1 MNLSAVFIRRPIAT
15 LLLTLALV
23 FAGIAGWSQLPVA
36 ALPNADFPT
45 IEVSATLPGASPE
58 TMAASVAAPLER
70 EFSTIAGVETITSAS
85 GQGST
90 SITLS
95 FVLSR
100 DIDAA
105 AQDVQ
110 AAIAR
115 AQKKLPDEMTTPPS
129 FRKVNPADSPVVLLA
144 LSSATLPM
152 ATLDRYAQTILM
164 PRISRLSGVAQVL
177 VYGSQKFAV
186 RIRLDPDALASRGLS
201 MNEVADAVAAANTN
215 SPLGVLNGPKQQITL
230 QANPQ
235 MPDADA
241 FANLVVAWR
250 DGAPVRLKDVGSA
263 VDSVENDRTA
273 AWFNGTRAIVL
284 AVQRQPD
291 ANTVEVVDAVRTL
304 LPSVQVAV
312 PPTAKIDVMNDR
324 SQSIRAAIED
334 VQFTFALTVGLVVM
348 VIFVFLRRL
357 SATIIPAIAMP
368 VSLVATLGGMSVL
381 GFSLDNIS
389 LLGLTLAVGL
399 VVDDA
404 IVMLENIQRH
414 VDDGMPPFEAAL
426 KGAKEIGFTI
436 VSITVS
442 LIAVFIPILLMGGVI
457 GRVFHEFAVVVTMA
471 IVLSALVSL
480 TLTPAMCARWLRPE
494 HAVKAGPVERALERG
509 FDRVQGVYRLTLDW
523 VLAHGALMGVATLAT
538 IVATVWLFGA
548 VPKGFFPIED
558 TGQIRVT
565 TEASEDISFGALAEL
580 QQRVAAVI
588 QADPAVAAVTSAV
601 GTSGSTQATN
611 SGRMFVSLVPRD
623 QRPPVTEV
631 IQGLRKKLGNQP
643 GVNVYLQPIQ
653 NLQVGGRSSKAL
665 YQYTLEGIDQTEL
678 YAFANRIQAQMATD
692 PLFQDVNS
700 DLQIKSP
707 QALVDVDRD
716 KAAALGVKLE
726 DVRSTLY
733 SSYGTRQISTIY
745 TPADDYQVIVEMD
758 PRLQADTGALSRL
771 KVRSATG
778 QLVAL
783 DTVAS
788 IRRQVGPLT
797 INHQSQLP
805 AVTISFNVAPG
816 HSLGEA
822 VETIGRLQVATGM
835 PLGINPTFAGT
846 AKVFQ
851 DSMRNQGILLLGAVM
866 VIYIVLGV
874 LYESLVHPVT
884 ILSGL
889 PSAAVGAL
897 LTLMLFGQEL
907 SVIAMIGI
915 LMLIGIVKKN
925 AIMMIDFAL
934 EAQRNQGLPPREAI
948 RQACL
953 LRFRPIMMT
962 TMAAIMGTLPIALGH
977 GAAAELRQPLG
988 LSVVGG
994 LVVSQMLTLY
1004 ITPVLYLWFER
1015 LRFVMSGRKTAKG
1028 VGATMANREG
1038 AE

>member
-1 MNLSAVFIRRPIAT
+1 MNLSEVFIRRPVAT

-23 FAGIAGWSQLPVA
+23 LAGLAGWRELPVA
-36 ALPNADFPT
+36 ALPSVDFPT
-45 IEVSATLPGASPE
+45 ISVSASLPGASPE
-58 TMAASVAAPLER
+58 TMASSVAAPLER
-70 EFSTIAGVETITSAS
+70 EFSTIAGVETITSSS
-85 GQGST
+85 GQGTT

-95 FVLSR
+95 FVLDR

-115 AQKKLPDEMTTPPS
+115 AQRRLPEEMTTPPS
-129 FRKVNPADSPVVLLA
+129 FRKVNPADSPVVLMA
-144 LSSATLPM
+144 LSSPTLPLS
-152 ATLDRYAQTILM
+152 TLDQYAQTILT
-164 PRISRLSGVAQVL
+164 PKISRLSGVAQVL
-177 VYGSQKFAV
+177 VYGSQKYAV
-186 RIRLDPDALASRGLS
+186 RIRLDPDALASRGL
-201 MNEVADAVAAANTN
+201 AVAEVQQAITMANTN

-235 MPDADA
+235 LPNASA
-241 FANLVVAWR
+241 FSDLVVAWK
-250 DGAPVRLKDVGSA
+250 DGAPVRLRDVGTA
-263 VDSVENDRTA
+263 IDSVENDRTA
-273 AWFNGTRAIVL
+273 SWFNGTRAIVV

-291 ANTVEVVDAVRTL
+291 ANTVEVVDAVRAM
-304 LPSVQVAV
+304 LPSVRASL

-324 SQSIRAAIED
+324 SVSIRAAIED

-348 VIFVFLRRL
+348 VIFMFLRRL

-368 VSLVATLGGMSVL
+368 VSLVATLGAMAVF

-389 LLGLTLAVGL
+389 LLALTLSVGL

-414 VDDGMPPFEAAL
+414 VDEGMPPFEAAL
-426 KGAKEIGFTI
+426 KGAREIGFTI
-436 VSITVS
+436 ISITVS

-457 GRVFHEFAVVVTMA
+457 GRLFHEFAVVVTLA
-471 IVLSALVSL
+471 IAISALVSL

-494 HAVKAGPVERALERG
+494 HGSKAGTVERWLERG
-509 FDRVQGVYRLTLDW
+509 FDRLLAGYRVTLDW
-523 VLAHGALMGVATLAT
+523 VLAHGAVMGVVIAGT
-538 IVATVWLFGA
+538 IAAPAWLFTA
-548 VPKGFFPIED
+548 VPKGFFPTED
-558 TGQIRVT
+558 TGQIT
-565 TEASEDISFGALAEL
+565 LQTEAAQDISFSAMAEL
-580 QQRVAAVI
+580 QKEVAAIV
-588 QADPAVAAVTSAV
+588 QADPYVATLTSAV
-601 GTSGSTQATN
+601 GVSGLSNATN
-611 SGRMFVSLVPRD
+611 AGRMFINLVPRD

-631 IQGLRKKLGNQP
+631 IQQLRSKLGNRP
-643 GVNVYLQPIQ
+643 GLNVYLQPVQ

-665 YQYTLEGIDQTEL
+665 YQYTLEGIDQGEL
-678 YAFANRIQAQMATD
+678 YAFAERMQRTMAGE

-707 QALVDVDRD
+707 QAMVNVDRD
-716 KAAALGVKLE
+716 KAAALGVRLE
-726 DVRSTLY
+726 DIRSTLY
-733 SSYGTRQISTIY
+733 SSYGARQISTIFM
-745 TPADDYQVIVEMD
+745 PADDYQVIVEMD
-758 PRLQADTGALSRL
+758 PRYQADTNALSKL
-771 KVRSATG
+771 KVRSTSG
-778 QLVAL
+778 QLVSL

-788 IRRQVGPLT
+788 IERKVGPLT

-822 VETIGRLQVATGM
+822 VERIRQLQSVTGM
-835 PLGINPTFAGT
+835 PPGITPTFAGT

-851 DSMRNQGILLLGAVM
+851 DSMRNQGILLLGAVL
-866 VIYIVLGV
+866 VIYVVLGV
-874 LYESLVHPVT
+874 LYESLIHPVT

-934 EAQRNQGLPPREAI
+934 DAQRNHGMPPHEAI

-962 TMAAIMGTLPIALGH
+962 TMAAIMGTLPIAVGH

-988 LSVVGG
+988 LAVVGG
-994 LVVSQMLTLY
+994 LVVSQLLTLY

-1015 LRFVMSGRKTAKG
+1015 LGALVRGERGAKG
-1028 VGATMANREG
+1028 VGAV

>member
-1 MNLSAVFIRRPIAT
+1 MNLSEVFIRRPVAT

-23 FAGIAGWSQLPVA
+23 LAGLAGWRELPVA
-36 ALPNADFPT
+36 ALPSVDFPT
-45 IEVSATLPGASPE
+45 ISVSASLPGASPE
-58 TMAASVAAPLER
+58 TMASSVAAPLER
-70 EFSTIAGVETITSAS
+70 EFSTIAGVETITSSS
-85 GQGST
+85 GQGTT

-95 FVLSR
+95 FVLDR

-115 AQKKLPDEMTTPPS
+115 AQRRLPEEMTTPPS
-129 FRKVNPADSPVVLLA
+129 FRKVNPADSPVVLMA
-144 LSSATLPM
+144 LSSPTLPLS
-152 ATLDRYAQTILM
+152 TLDQYAQTILT
-164 PRISRLSGVAQVL
+164 PKISRLSGVAQVL
-177 VYGSQKFAV
+177 VYGSQKYAV
-186 RIRLDPDALASRGLS
+186 RIRLDPDALASRGL
-201 MNEVADAVAAANTN
+201 AVAEVQQAITMANTN

-235 MPDADA
+235 LPNASA
-241 FANLVVAWR
+241 FSDLVVAWK
-250 DGAPVRLKDVGSA
+250 DGAPVRLRDVGTA
-263 VDSVENDRTA
+263 IDSVENDRTA
-273 AWFNGTRAIVL
+273 SWFNGTRAIVV

-291 ANTVEVVDAVRTL
+291 ANTVEVVDAVRAM
-304 LPSVQVAV
+304 LPSVRASL

-324 SQSIRAAIED
+324 SVSIRAAIED

-348 VIFVFLRRL
+348 VIFVFLRRI

-368 VSLVATLGGMSVL
+368 VSLVATLGAMAVF

-389 LLGLTLAVGL
+389 LLALTLSVGL

-414 VDDGMPPFEAAL
+414 VDEGMPPFEAAL
-426 KGAKEIGFTI
+426 KGAREIGFTI
-436 VSITVS
+436 ISITVS

-457 GRVFHEFAVVVTMA
+457 GRLFHEFAVVVTLA
-471 IVLSALVSL
+471 IAISALVSL

-494 HAVKAGPVERALERG
+494 HGSKAGTVERWLERG
-509 FDRVQGVYRLTLDW
+509 FDRLLAGYRVTLDW
-523 VLAHGALMGVATLAT
+523 VLAHGAVMGVVIAGTIAATA
-538 IVATVWLFGA
+538 WLFTA
-548 VPKGFFPIED
+548 VPKGFFPTED
-558 TGQIRVT
+558 TGQIT
-565 TEASEDISFGALAEL
+565 LQTEAAQDISFAAMAEL
-580 QQRVAAVI
+580 QKEVAAIV
-588 QADPAVAAVTSAV
+588 QADPYVATLTSAV
-601 GTSGSTQATN
+601 GVSGLSNATN
-611 SGRMFVSLVPRD
+611 AGRMFINLVPRD

-631 IQGLRKKLGNQP
+631 IQQLRSKLGNRP
-643 GVNVYLQPIQ
+643 GLNVYLQPVQ

-665 YQYTLEGIDQTEL
+665 YQYTLEGIDQGEL
-678 YAFANRIQAQMATD
+678 YAFAERMQRTMAGE

-707 QALVDVDRD
+707 QALVNVDRD
-716 KAAALGVKLE
+716 KAAALGVRLE
-726 DVRSTLY
+726 DIRSTLY
-733 SSYGTRQISTIY
+733 SSYGARQISTIFM
-745 TPADDYQVIVEMD
+745 PADDYQVIVEMD
-758 PRLQADTGALSRL
+758 PRYQSDTNALSKL
-771 KVRSATG
+771 KVRSTSG
-778 QLVAL
+778 QLVSL

-788 IRRQVGPLT
+788 IERKVGPLT

-805 AVTISFNVAPG
+805 AVTISFNVAPN

-822 VETIGRLQVATGM
+822 VERIRQLQSVTGM
-835 PLGINPTFAGT
+835 PPGITPTFAGT

-851 DSMRNQGILLLGAVM
+851 DSMRNQGILLLGAVL
-866 VIYIVLGV
+866 VIYVVLGV
-874 LYESLVHPVT
+874 LYESLIHPVT

-934 EAQRNQGLPPREAI
+934 DAQRNHGMPPHEAI

-962 TMAAIMGTLPIALGH
+962 TMAAIMGTLPIAVGH

-988 LSVVGG
+988 LAVVGG
-994 LVVSQMLTLY
+994 LVVSQLLTLY

-1015 LRFVMSGRKTAKG
+1015 LGALARGERGAKG
-1028 VGATMANREG
+1028 AGAV

>member
-1 MNLSAVFIRRPIAT
+1 MNISAVFIRRPVAT

-23 FAGIAGWSQLPVA
+23 FAGLAGWRELPVA
-36 ALPNADFPT
+36 ALPNVDFPT
-45 IEVSATLPGASPE
+45 ISVSATLPGASPE
-58 TMAASVAAPLER
+58 TMASSVAAPLER
-70 EFSTIAGVETITSAS
+70 EFSTIAGVETITSSS
-85 GQGST
+85 GQGTT

-100 DIDAA
+100 NIDAA

-115 AQKKLPDEMTTPPS
+115 AQRRLPEEMTTPPS
-129 FRKVNPADSPVVLLA
+129 FRKVNPADSPVVLMA
-144 LSSATLPM
+144 LSSTTLPLS
-152 ATLDRYAQTILM
+152 TLDQYAQTILT
-164 PRISRLSGVAQVL
+164 PKISRLPGVAQVL
-177 VYGSQKFAV
+177 VYGSQKYAV
-186 RIRLDPDALASRGLS
+186 RIRLDPDALASRGLAVD
-201 MNEVADAVAAANTN
+201 EVSAAITAANTN
-215 SPLGVLNGPKQQITL
+215 SPLGWLNGPKQQITL
-230 QANPQ
+230 QTNPQ
-235 MPDADA
+235 LPNAAA
-241 FANLVVAWR
+241 FAELVVAWK
-250 DGAPVRLKDVGSA
+250 DGAPVRLKDVGQA
-263 VDSVENDRTA
+263 IDSVENDRTA
-273 AWFNGTRAIVL
+273 SWFNGNRAIVV

-291 ANTVEVVDAVRTL
+291 ANTVEVVDAVRAL
-304 LPSVQVAV
+304 LPSVRDSM

-324 SQSIRAAIED
+324 SLSIRAAIED
-334 VQFTFALTVGLVVM
+334 VQFTFAITVVLVVM

-368 VSLVATLGGMSVL
+368 VSLVATLGAMAAL

-389 LLGLTLAVGL
+389 LLGLTLSVGL

-414 VDDGMPPFEAAL
+414 VDGGMPRFEAAL
-426 KGAKEIGFTI
+426 KGAREIGFTI

-457 GRVFHEFAVVVTMA
+457 GRMFHEFAVVVTLA
-471 IVLSALVSL
+471 IVISALVSL
-480 TLTPAMCARWLRPE
+480 TLTPTMCARWLRPE
-494 HAVKAGPVERALERG
+494 HSTQAGRVERALERG
-509 FDRVQGVYRLTLDW
+509 FERVLGGYRLTLDW
-523 VLAHGALMGVATLAT
+523 VLDHGVLMAGVTVATILAT
-538 IVATVWLFGA
+538 IWLFGA
-548 VPKGFFPIED
+548 VPKGFFPTED
-558 TGQIRVT
+558 TGQVMLQ
-565 TEASEDISFGALAEL
+565 TEAAQDISFKAIAEM
-580 QQRVAAVI
+580 QKQVAAVV
-588 QADPAVAAVTSAV
+588 QADPYVATVTSAV
-601 GTSGSTQATN
+601 GVSGLSNATN
-611 SGRMFVSLVPRD
+611 TGRMFINLVPRD
-623 QRPPVTEV
+623 QRPSVTDV
-631 IQGLRKKLGNQP
+631 IQGLRKKLGTLP
-643 GVNVYLQPIQ
+643 GLNVYMQPVQ
-653 NLQVGGRSSKAL
+653 NLVVGGRSSKAL
-665 YQYTLEGIDQTEL
+665 YQYTLEGIDQGEL
-678 YAFANRIQAQMATD
+678 FTFAERMQAQMAAE

-707 QALVDVDRD
+707 QALVNVDRD

-726 DVRSTLY
+726 SIRSTLY
-733 SSYGTRQISTIY
+733 SSYGARQISTIF
-745 TPADDYQVIVEMD
+745 AASDDYQVIVEMD
-758 PRLQADTGALSRL
+758 PRYQADTAALSKL
-771 KVRSATG
+771 KVRSGNG
-778 QLVAL
+778 QLVSL

-788 IRRQVGPLT
+788 IERKVGPLT
-797 INHQSQLP
+797 VNHQSQLP
-805 AVTISFNVAPG
+805 AVTISFNVTPG
-816 HSLGEA
+816 HALGEA
-822 VETIGRLQVATGM
+822 VARIQQLQAGAAM
-835 PLGINPTFAGT
+835 PPGISPTFAGT

-866 VIYIVLGV
+866 VIYVVLGV

-934 EAQRNQGLPPREAI
+934 EAQRHQGLAPRDAI

-1015 LRFVMSGRKTAKG
+1015 ARTFVSSRKQP
-1028 VGATMANREG
+1028 
-1038 AE
+1038 AETTPAIAE

>member
-1 MNLSAVFIRRPIAT
+1 MNLSAVFIQRPIAT
-15 LLLTLALV
+15 LLLTLALI
-23 FAGIAGWSQLPVA
+23 FAGLAGWRQLPVA
-36 ALPNADFPT
+36 ALPNVDFPT
-45 IEVSATLPGASPE
+45 ISVSASLPGASPE
-58 TMAASVAAPLER
+58 TMASSVASPLER
-70 EFSTIAGVETITSAS
+70 EFSTIAGVETITSSS
-85 GQGST
+85 GQGTT

-95 FVLSR
+95 FVLTR

-115 AQKKLPDEMTTPPS
+115 AQKRLPDEMTTPPS
-129 FRKVNPADSPVVLLA
+129 FRKVNPADSPVVLMA
-144 LSSATLPM
+144 LSSTTLPLS
-152 ATLDRYAQTILM
+152 TLDQYAQTILT
-164 PRISRLSGVAQVL
+164 PKISRLSGVAQVL

-186 RIRLDPDALASRGLS
+186 RIRLDPDALASRGLAVS
-201 MNEVADAVAAANTN
+201 EVQAAITAANTN

-235 MPDADA
+235 MPNAAA
-241 FANLVVAWR
+241 FADLVVAWR
-250 DGAPVRLKDVGSA
+250 DGAPVRLKDVGTA

-273 AWFNGTRAIVL
+273 SWFNGTRAIVV

-291 ANTVEVVDAVRTL
+291 ANTVEVVDSVRAL
-304 LPSVQVAV
+304 LPSVRDSL

-324 SQSIRAAIED
+324 SMSIRAAITD
-334 VQFTFALTVGLVVM
+334 VQETFALTVGLVVM

-368 VSLVATLGGMSVL
+368 VSLVATLGAMSVL
-381 GFSLDNIS
+381 GFSLDNVS
-389 LLGLTLAVGL
+389 LLGLTLSVGL

-414 VDDGMPPFEAAL
+414 VDEGMPPFQAAL
-426 KGAKEIGFTI
+426 KGAREIGFTI
-436 VSITVS
+436 LSITVS

-457 GRVFHEFAVVVTMA
+457 GRMFHEFAVVVTLA
-471 IVLSALVSL
+471 IVISALVSL
-480 TLTPAMCARWLRPE
+480 TLTPTMCARWLRPE
-494 HAVKAGPVERALERG
+494 HSVKANAVERLLERG
-509 FDRVQGVYRLTLDW
+509 FERLLAGYRVTLDW
-523 VLAHGALMGVATLAT
+523 VLAHGALMGVATVAT
-538 IVATVWLFGA
+538 IAATVWLFGA
-548 VPKGFFPIED
+548 VPKGFFPTED
-558 TGQIRVT
+558 TGQIMLQ
-565 TEASEDISFGALAEL
+565 TEAAQDISFQAMTAM
-580 QQRVAAVI
+580 QKQVAAVV
-588 QADPAVAAVTSAV
+588 QADPYVATVTSAV
-601 GTSGSTQATN
+601 GVSGLSNATN
-611 SGRMFVSLVPRD
+611 AGRMFINLVPRS

-631 IQGLRKKLGNQP
+631 IQGLRKKLALP
-643 GVNVYLQPIQ
+643 GINVYLQPIQ
-653 NLQVGGRSSKAL
+653 NLQVGGRQSKAL

-678 YAFANRIQAQMATD
+678 FGFAERMKAGMAAE

-700 DLQIKSP
+700 DLQINSP
-707 QALVDVDRD
+707 QALVNVDRD
-716 KAAALGVKLE
+716 KAAALGLKLE
-726 DVRSTLY
+726 DIRSTLY
-733 SSYGTRQISTIY
+733 SSYGARQISTIFM
-745 TPADDYQVIVEMD
+745 PADDYQVIVEMD
-758 PRLQADTGALSRL
+758 PRYQADTGALSKL
-771 KVRSATG
+771 KVRAASG
-778 QLVAL
+778 QLVSL

-788 IRRQVGPLT
+788 IERKVGPLT
-797 INHQSQLP
+797 VNHQSQLP

-822 VETIGRLQVATGM
+822 VERIRELQTLTAM
-835 PLGINPTFAGT
+835 PPGISPTFAGT

-851 DSMRNQGILLLGAVM
+851 DSMRNQGMLLMGAVV

-874 LYESLVHPVT
+874 LYESLIHPVT

-934 EAQRNQGLPPREAI
+934 EAQRHQGLSPHEAI

-962 TMAAIMGTLPIALGH
+962 TMAAIMGTLPIALGQ

-1015 LRFVMSGRKTAKG
+1015 LSLWARGGKSAKSK
-1028 VGATMANREG
+1028 GAASKEAVL

>member
-1 MNLSAVFIRRPIAT
+1 MNVSEIFIRRPVAT
-15 LLLTLALV
+15 LLLTLALIL
-23 FAGIAGWSQLPVA
+23 AGVAGWRLLPVA
-36 ALPNADFPT
+36 ALPNVDFPT
-45 IEVSATLPGASPE
+45 ISVSATLPGASPE
-58 TMAASVAAPLER
+58 TMASSVASPLER
-70 EFSTIAGVETITSAS
+70 EFSTIAGVDTITSTS
-85 GQGST
+85 GQGTT
-90 SITLS
+90 SITLT

-100 DIDAA
+100 NIDAA

-115 AQKKLPDEMTTPPS
+115 AQKRLPDEMTTPPS

-144 LSSATLPM
+144 LSSTTLPLS
-152 ATLDRYAQTILM
+152 TLDQYAQTILT
-164 PRISRLSGVAQVL
+164 PKISRLTGVAQVL

-186 RIRLDPDALASRGLS
+186 RIRLDPDALASRGLAVD
-201 MNEVADAVAAANTN
+201 EVSAAITAANTN
-215 SPLGVLNGPKQQITL
+215 SPLGWLNGPKQQITL
-230 QANPQ
+230 QTNPQ
-235 MPDADA
+235 MPDAAA
-241 FANLVVAWR
+241 FNDLVVAWK
-250 DGAPVRLKDVGSA
+250 DGAPVRLKDVGVA
-263 VDSVENDRTA
+263 VNSVENDRTA
-273 AWFNGTRAIVL
+273 SWFNGTRAIVV

-291 ANTVEVVDAVRTL
+291 ANTVQVVDSVRAL
-304 LPSVQVAV
+304 LPSIRDSL

-324 SQSIRAAIED
+324 SMSIRAAIED

-368 VSLVATLGGMSVL
+368 VSLVATLGAMSVL

-389 LLGLTLAVGL
+389 LLGLTLSVGL

-414 VDDGMPPFEAAL
+414 VDDGMKPFEAAL
-426 KGAKEIGFTI
+426 KGAREIGFTI
-436 VSITVS
+436 ISITVS

-457 GRVFHEFAVVVTMA
+457 GRLFHEFAVVVSLA
-471 IVLSALVSL
+471 IVISALVSL
-480 TLTPAMCARWLRPE
+480 TLTPTMCARWLRPE
-494 HAVKAGPVERALERG
+494 HSEQTGAVERALERG
-509 FDRVQGVYRLTLDW
+509 FDRLLAFYRVTLDW
-523 VLAHGALMGVATLAT
+523 VLAHGALMGVVTLAT
-538 IVATVWLFGA
+538 IGATVWLFGA
-548 VPKGFFPIED
+548 VPKGFFPVED
-558 TGQIRVT
+558 TGQITVQ
-565 TEASEDISFGALAEL
+565 TEASQDISFAAIAQL
-580 QQRVAAVI
+580 QKEVATIV
-588 QADPAVAAVTSAV
+588 QADPYVATVTSAV
-601 GTSGSTQATN
+601 GVSGLSNATN
-611 SGRMFVSLVPRD
+611 TGRMFVNLVPRD
-623 QRPPVTEV
+623 QRPDVTQV
-631 IQGLRKKLGNQP
+631 MQGLRKKLGNRP
-643 GVNVYLQPIQ
+643 GINVYIQPVQ
-653 NLQVGGRSSKAL
+653 SLQVGGRSSKAQ
-665 YQYTLEGIDQTEL
+665 YQYTLEGIDQHEL
-678 YAFANRIQAQMATD
+678 YAFANRMTASLLND

-700 DLQIKSP
+700 DLQINSP
-707 QALVDVDRD
+707 QALVNVDRD

-726 DVRSTLY
+726 SIRSTLY
-733 SSYGTRQISTIY
+733 SSYGARQISTIF
-745 TPADDYQVIVEMD
+745 TPADDYSVIVEMD
-758 PRLQADTGALSRL
+758 PRYQVDTNALAKL
-771 KVRSATG
+771 KVRSGSG

-783 DTVAS
+783 DSLAS
-788 IRRQVGPLT
+788 VERKVGPLT
-797 INHQSQLP
+797 VNHQSQLP
-805 AVTISFNVAPG
+805 AVTISFNVTPG

-822 VETIGRLQVATGM
+822 VERIRTLQGATEM
-835 PLGINPTFAGT
+835 PPGITPTFAGT

-851 DSMRNQGILLLGAVM
+851 DSMRNQGLLLLGAVL
-866 VIYIVLGV
+866 VIYVVLGV
-874 LYESLVHPVT
+874 LYESLIHPVT

-934 EAQRNQGLPPREAI
+934 EAQRKDGLAPFDAI

-1015 LRFVMSGRKTAKG
+1015 LAAMVRGKG
-1028 VGATMANREG
+1028 H
-1038 AE
+1038 

>member
-1 MNLSAVFIRRPIAT
+1 MNFSGIFIRRPVAT
-15 LLLTLALV
+15 LLLTLAMI
-23 FAGIAGWSQLPVA
+23 FAGIAGWRQLPVA
-36 ALPNADFPT
+36 ALPNVEFPT
-45 IEVSATLPGASPE
+45 ISVSASLPGASPE
-58 TMAASVAAPLER
+58 TMASSVASPLER
-70 EFSTIAGVETITSAS
+70 EFSTISGIENITSSS

-100 DIDAA
+100 NIDAA

-115 AQKKLPDEMTTPPS
+115 AQRRLPEEMTTPPS
-129 FRKVNPADSPVVLLA
+129 FRKVNPADSPVVLMA
-144 LSSATLPM
+144 LSSATIPLS
-152 ATLDRYAQTILM
+152 TLDQYAQTILT
-164 PRISRLSGVAQVL
+164 PKISRLTGVAQVL

-186 RIRLDPDALASRGLS
+186 RIRLDPDALSSRGL
-201 MNEVADAVAAANTN
+201 AVSDVSAAITAANTN

-235 MPDADA
+235 LPNAAA
-241 FANLVVAWR
+241 FAELVVAWK
-250 DGAPVRLKDVGSA
+250 DGAPVRLKDVA
-263 VDSVENDRTA
+263 NVADSVENDRTA
-273 AWFNGTRAIVL
+273 SWFNGTRAIVV

-291 ANTVEVVDAVRTL
+291 ANTVEVVDSVRAL
-304 LPSVQVAV
+304 LPSVQASL
-312 PPTAKIDVMNDR
+312 PPTIKIDVMNDR
-324 SQSIRAAIED
+324 SVSIRAAIED
-334 VQFTFALTVGLVVM
+334 VQVTFALTVGLVVM
-348 VIFVFLRRL
+348 VIFVFLRRV

-368 VSLVATLGGMSVL
+368 VSLIATLGAMSVL

-389 LLGLTLAVGL
+389 LLGLTLSVGL

-414 VDDGMPPFEAAL
+414 VDEGMGPFEAAL
-426 KGAKEIGFTI
+426 KGSKEIGFTI
-436 VSITVS
+436 LSITVS

-457 GRVFHEFAVVVTMA
+457 GRMFHEFAVVVTLA
-471 IVLSALVSL
+471 IVISAIVSL

-494 HAVKAGPVERALERG
+494 HAAKAGPVERMLERG
-509 FDRVQGVYRLTLDW
+509 FNAVLAAYRSSLDW
-523 VLAHGALMGVATLAT
+523 VLLHGMVMLGAT
-538 IVATVWLFGA
+538 IVTIAATVWLFGA
-548 VPKGFFPIED
+548 IPKGFFPTED
-558 TGQIRVT
+558 TGQILLL
-565 TEASEDISFGALAEL
+565 TEAAQDISFQAMAEQQKQIAL
-580 QQRVAAVI
+580 VV
-588 QADPAVAAVTSAV
+588 QADPNVATVTSAV
-601 GTSGSTQATN
+601 GVSGLSNATN
-611 SGRMFVSLVPRD
+611 AGRMFINLVPRD

-631 IQGLRKKLGNQP
+631 IQGLRKKLGNLP
-643 GVNVYLQPIQ
+643 GINVYLQPVQ
-653 NLQVGGRSSKAL
+653 NLVVGGRSSKAL
-665 YQYTLEGIDQTEL
+665 YQYTLEGIDQGEL
-678 YAFANRIQAQMATD
+678 HGFAERIQTHMAAE

-733 SSYGTRQISTIY
+733 SSYGARQISTIY

-758 PRLQADTGALSRL
+758 PRYQADTGALSKL
-771 KVRSATG
+771 KVRAAGG
-778 QLVAL
+778 QLVSL
-783 DTVAS
+783 DSVAS
-788 IRRQVGPLT
+788 ISRKVGPLT
-797 INHQSQLP
+797 VNHQSQLP

-816 HSLGEA
+816 HALGEA
-822 VETIGRLQVATGM
+822 VARIQQLQVQADM
-835 PLGINPTFAGT
+835 PPGINPTFAGT

-851 DSMRNQGILLLGAVM
+851 DSMRNQGILLIGAVL
-866 VIYIVLGV
+866 VIYVVLGV
-874 LYESLVHPVT
+874 LYESLIHPVT

-897 LTLMLFGQEL
+897 ATLMLFNQEL

-934 EAQRNQGLPPREAI
+934 DAQRHQGLSPHDAI

-994 LVVSQMLTLY
+994 LIVSQMLTLY

-1015 LRFVMSGRKTAKG
+1015 LRAVALGRKHSKG
-1028 VGATMANREG
+1028 VGTAV